1 MNENLISELTDWVK
15 PFFPEKYSIDI
26 ASSDASFRSYFRV
39 TSTEKT
45 NIIMVAPPEHEPISS
60 FLDITQRLFKAK
72 INIPK
77 IYKINQSRGL
87 ILMSDLGNDKYLD
100 ILTKET
106 LYCLYTDAIDCICKM
121 QNEVDTIGLEKF
133 NKSEQM
139 NEMKLFD
146 EWYLRKHLNI
156 NLSDKQLS
164 ELYQCYEEI
173 YNIVSKIPKS
183 FVHRDFHSRN
193 LMVTSKSNPGVLD
206 YQDAIIGPITY
217 DLVSLLK
224 DCYIAWDDEIVYSM
238 TSSFFAK
245 IEKNHN
251 IVYEEFEYWFD
262 VTGLQRHLKAI
273 GIFSRLNYRDNKP
286 NYLDD
291 IPRTFNYIKNTLS
304 KYSELSEVKRVFSE
318 INLDNVY
325 D

>member
-1 MNENLISELTDWVK
+1 MKENLISELTDWVR
-15 PFFPEKYSIDI
+15 PFFPDKCIITS
-26 ASSDASFRSYFRV
+26 ASSDASFRSYYRV
-39 TSTEKT
+39 SSSDSTK
-45 NIIMVAPPEHEPISS
+45 NIMVAPPEHEPLEL
-60 FLDITQRLFKAK
+60 FLDITQRLFKAS

-77 IYKINQSRGL
+77 IYKVDKSQGL
-87 ILMSDLGNDKYLD
+87 ILMSDFGKDKYLD
-100 ILTKET
+100 VLNKET

-318 INLDNVY
+318 INLDNIY

>member
-15 PFFPEKYSIDI
+15 PFFPEKYSIDS
-26 ASSDASFRSYFRV
+26 ASADASFRSYFRV

-77 IYKINQSRGL
+77 IYKIDQSRGL

-106 LYCLYTDAIDCICKM
+106 LYCLYTDAIDCICRM
-121 QNEVDTIGLEKF
+121 QNEVDTEGLENF

-146 EWYLRKHLNI
+146 EWYLQKHLNM
-156 NLSDKQLS
+156 NLSDKQLD

-173 YNIVSKIPKS
+173 YDIVSKNPKS
-183 FVHRDFHSRN
+183 FMHRDFHSRN
-193 LMVTSKSNPGVLD
+193 LMVTSEKNPGVLD

-217 DLVSLLK
+217 DLASLLR
-224 DCYIAWDDEIVYSM
+224 DCYIAWDDETVYSM

-245 IEKNHN
+245 IEKDHN

-291 IPRTFNYIKNTLS
+291 IPRTFSYIRNTLS

-318 INLDNVY
+318 INLDNIY

>member
-1 MNENLISELTDWVK
+1 
-15 PFFPEKYSIDI
+15 
-26 ASSDASFRSYFRV
+26 
-39 TSTEKT
+39 
-45 NIIMVAPPEHEPISS
+45 
-60 FLDITQRLFKAK
+60 
-72 INIPK
+72 
-77 IYKINQSRGL
+77 
-87 ILMSDLGNDKYLD
+87 MSDLGNDKYLD

-318 INLDNVY
+318 INLDNIY